1 MSDGMRAS
9 ELSEAPKKPDEIQEK
24 PEVQAEVREA
34 AADIEQAALKPEEKV
49 EAGRDFKES
58 EDLKSAFKTAV
69 DAVPDRSEEVSATPI
84 TLPKEDPDGIPDPAS
99 EVSATPITLPK
110 EDPDGIP
117 DPASEVS
124 ATPITLPKEDPD
136 GIPNSTSEV
145 SATPIT
151 LPKED
156 PDGINDPQ
164 AEVSATP
171 ITLPKEDP
179 DGVPSVS
186 SQVVT
191 DQVSLDGKGDDTPD
205 MVLVDSDGNTDEP
218 QIDWGQNDIEQ
229 AGDLRQPSK
238 DGDGPG
244 SEMRDANRTG
254 AEGYRGEMDTPGI
267 DLPDGAEIPDMMD
280 GKGGGMEPGELGGP
294 DVGRD
299 QMGEAAG
306 LAGAAAPGADGRISA
321 DDENK
326 TPPPPPPPAED
337 DSDPDAGTT
346 SSDSGDD
353 AGKGK
358 GESAGKGTERGKKIA
373 TVKLNDG
380 VIMETFDIMDA

>member
-1 MSDGMRAS
+1 M
-9 ELSEAPKKPDEIQEK
+9 
-24 PEVQAEVREA
+24 
-34 AADIEQAALKPEEKV
+34 
-49 EAGRDFKES
+49 
-58 EDLKSAFKTAV
+58 
-69 DAVPDRSEEVSATPI
+69 
-84 TLPKEDPDGIPDPAS
+84 
-99 EVSATPITLPK
+99 
-110 EDPDGIP
+110 
-117 DPASEVS
+117 
-124 ATPITLPKEDPD
+124 
-136 GIPNSTSEV
+136 
-145 SATPIT
+145 
-151 LPKED
+151 
-156 PDGINDPQ
+156 
-164 AEVSATP
+164 
-171 ITLPKEDP
+171 
-179 DGVPSVS
+179 PSVS

-373 TVKLNDG
+373 TVKLTTGLLWRRLTSWMPDTGPDKPEFNAVAGIRGYDPEGPVEYVGETDHTLGGLVDSPIPDVSPLDDGNPGDSMTQPIDDESSHRPPPTELNPGSNVDPYAQYTGEEQSGVPLGVTPDDLDPDGSLIDPPEVSFGGDEGTFINTESSSNRNDEEELAADG
-380 VIMETFDIMDA
+380 LDSSDPASMDGKGDD